1 MQVLCFPTTGDQE
14 PVIALRVRKLVSI
27 RTYGMEWSPMFS
39 IWVPTRKGGDG
50 LEEKEARPIHLSCR
64 TSLFLRPGTRD
75 LPVSAESDRSN
86 KRRTGKTNSL
96 QQLQRVSM
104 GPKHSAISRFKETA
118 VTLRSTISALCLAPP
133 TRFLQRW

>member
-64 TSLFLRPGTRD
+64 TSLFLRPGTPD
-75 LPVSAESDRSN
+75 LPVSAESDRSIS
-86 KRRTGKTNSL
+86 GF
-96 QQLQRVSM
+96 QQT
-104 GPKHSAISRFKETA
+104 SAAMEKQTA
-118 VTLRSTISALCLAPP
+118 FSSYRG
-133 TRFLQRW
+133 

>member
-1 MQVLCFPTTGDQE
+1 MICMHVLCLPTTGDQE

-50 LEEKEARPIHLSCR
+50 LDEKEARPIHLSCR

-75 LPVSAESDRSN
+75 LPVSAESDRSIS
-86 KRRTGKTNSL
+86 GF
-96 QQLQRVSM
+96 QQT
-104 GPKHSAISRFKETA
+104 SAALEKQTA
-118 VTLRSTISALCLAPP
+118 FSSYRG
-133 TRFLQRW
+133 